1 MPILAI
7 KGLCKKF
14 GAMTV
19 LNGVELNVKKGSLH
33 AIVGPNGAG
42 KTTLFNVIC
51 GFLNPTRGG
60 IFFENREITNMTPD
74 KISKMGIQ
82 RSFQNLEL
90 FSELTVLENVR
101 LAVQSMNK
109 RNINF
114 FRKASHMRDTVYKA
128 YEILQLLGLANK
140 AEFKASELSH
150 GEERYLDLGIALG
163 SGGNLLLLDE
173 PTSGLVHDEIPDMGE
188 TIRKLVPD
196 KTVLIIE
203 HRIEM
208 LLSVADIITVLDY
221 GKVIAEGSPKE
232 LRDNEAVTKAYLGLR

>member
-1 MPILAI
+1 MSILAI
-7 KGLCKKF
+7 KGLVKNF

-19 LNGVELNVKKGSLH
+19 LNGVDLKVERGSLH

-51 GFLNPTRGG
+51 GFLKPTRGK
-60 IFFENREITNMTPD
+60 ILFENHEITNRPPD
-74 KISKMGIQ
+74 KISKMGMQ
-82 RSFQNLEL
+82 RSFQALQL
-90 FSELTVLENVR
+90 FPELTVLENVR
-101 LAVQSMNK
+101 LAVQSINK
-109 RNINF
+109 NNLNF
-114 FRKASHMRDTVYKA
+114 FMKASHMRDTLDKA

-150 GEERYLDLGIALG
+150 GEERYLDLGVALG
-163 SGGNLLLLDE
+163 SGGELLLLDE
-173 PTSGLVHDEIPDMGE
+173 PTSGLVHEEIPDMGE

-203 HRIEM
+203 HRVEM